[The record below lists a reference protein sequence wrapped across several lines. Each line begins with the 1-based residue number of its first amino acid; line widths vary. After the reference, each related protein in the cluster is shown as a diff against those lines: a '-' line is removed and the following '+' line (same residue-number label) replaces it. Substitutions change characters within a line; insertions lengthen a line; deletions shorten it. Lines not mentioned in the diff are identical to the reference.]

1 MRTKKIMAINVR
13 KYSYSC
19 ELVTQNEID
28 YMRTCRLWLH
38 TGDYIVA
45 ENIVAE
51 NGNYSR
57 L

>member
-28 YMRTCRLWLH
+28 YMRTCRLWLKPRPH
-38 TGDYIVA
+38 WRLHSRRK
-45 ENIVAE
+45 
-51 NGNYSR
+51 YSR
-57 L
+57 RKRQL